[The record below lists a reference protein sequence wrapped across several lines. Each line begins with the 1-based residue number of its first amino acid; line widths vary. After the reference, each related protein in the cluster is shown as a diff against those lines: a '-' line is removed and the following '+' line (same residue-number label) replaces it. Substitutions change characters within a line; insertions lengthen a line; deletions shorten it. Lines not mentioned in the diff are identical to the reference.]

1 MKILL
6 ATDGSEYSKGAA
18 RFLRSMNLS
27 AEDEITIFHALY
39 WIPFLYDRES
49 YYDTLKEIKRDIA
62 PRIIDSVSEILKP
75 VNAKISTAII
85 EGPPEECI
93 INAAMDSGMDMIVM
107 GARGIRGIETLFI
120 GSITRKVAIMS
131 PEPVLV
137 TKLPLSKN
145 PEELKILFATD
156 GSDYARATGEFLSK
170 MPFHDNTK
178 ITIANVMPLDFLDIP
193 DTIVPEVIEKTIE
206 IADKMRSMRFS
217 ASQRIVDQARE
228 YLIKR
233 FKNIKVLSEGGH
245 PSAEIL
251 KAAERLETDL
261 IAVGCRGIRGIKG
274 MMGSVSR
281 NILMQ
286 SRCSVLIGKACK
298 DKI

>member
-18 RFLRSMNLS
+18 RFLRCLNFS

-49 YYDTLKEIKRDIA
+49 YYGMLKEIKKDIA

-75 VNAKISTAII
+75 VKAKISTAIVD
-85 EGPPEECI
+85 GPPEESI
-93 INAAMDSGMDMIVM
+93 INAAMDSGIDMIVM

-120 GSITRKVAIMS
+120 GSVTRKVAVKSSM
-131 PEPVLV
+131 PVLV
-137 TKLPLSKN
+137 TKLPVNEK
-145 PEELKILFATD
+145 PEELNILFATD
-156 GSDYARATGEFLSK
+156 GSDYSRATEEFLSK
-170 MPFHDNTK
+170 IPFHDNTK
-178 ITIANVMPLDFLDIP
+178 LAIVNVMPLNFLDIP
-193 DTIVPEVIEKTIE
+193 ETIVPEIIERTIE
-206 IADKMRSMRFS
+206 LADKIRSMRFS

-228 YLIKR
+228 YLIKS
-233 FKNIKVLSEGGH
+233 FKNIEVLSECGD

-261 IAVGCRGIRGIKG
+261 IAVGCRGLRGIRG

-281 NILMQ
+281 NILTH
-286 SRCSVLIGKACK
+286 SRCSVLIGKMCR
-298 DKI
+298 D

>member
-18 RFLRSMNLS
+18 RFLRCLNLS

-49 YYDTLKEIKRDIA
+49 YYGTLKEIKKDIA
-62 PRIIDSVSEILKP
+62 PRIIDSVSEILKHA
-75 VNAKISTAII
+75 NAKISTAII
-85 EGPPEECI
+85 EGSPEEGI
-93 INAAMDSGMDMIVM
+93 IDAAMVSGMDMIVM
-107 GARGIRGIETLFI
+107 GARGISGIETLLI
-120 GSITRKVAIMS
+120 GSVTRKVAIMS
-131 PEPVLV
+131 PKPVLV
-137 TKLPLSKN
+137 TKLPVSEK

-156 GSDYARATGEFLSK
+156 GSDYASATGELLSK

-178 ITIANVMPLDFLDIP
+178 ITIANVMPFDFLDIP
-193 DTIVPEVIEKTIE
+193 DTIVPEVIERTIE
-206 IADKMRSMRFS
+206 IADKIRSTRFS

-228 YLIKR
+228 YLIKK
-233 FKNIKVLSEGGH
+233 FKNIEVLSEGGH

-251 KAAERLETDL
+251 KAADRLDTDL
-261 IAVGCRGIRGIKG
+261 IAVGCRGLRGIKG
-274 MMGSVSR
+274 VMGSVSR
-281 NILMQ
+281 NILTH

-298 DKI
+298 D

>member
-18 RFLRSMNLS
+18 RFLRCLSLS

-49 YYDTLKEIKRDIA
+49 YYGTLKEIKKDLA

-75 VNAKISTAII
+75 VNAKISTAIVD
-85 EGPPEECI
+85 GPPEECI
-93 INAAMDSGMDMIVM
+93 IDAAVDPGMDMIVM
-107 GARGIRGIETLFI
+107 GARGISGFETLLI
-120 GSITRKVAIMS
+120 GSVTRKVAIMS
-131 PEPVLV
+131 PKPVLV
-137 TKLPLSKN
+137 TKLPVSEN

-156 GSDYARATGEFLSK
+156 GSDYSMATAEFLSK
-170 MPFHDNTK
+170 IPFHDNTK
-178 ITIANVMPLDFLDIP
+178 LTIANVMPLDFMDIP
-193 DTIVPEVIEKTIE
+193 ATIVPEVIERTIE
-206 IADKMRSMRFS
+206 IADRIRSMRFS
-217 ASQRIVDQARE
+217 ASERIVDQARE

-233 FKNIKVLSEGGH
+233 FKNIEVVSVGGH

-251 KAAERLETDL
+251 KAAKRLEPDL
-261 IAVGCRGIRGIKG
+261 IAVGCRGLRGIRG

-281 NILMQ
+281 NILSH
-286 SRCSVLIGKACK
+286 SRCSVLIGKTCK
-298 DKI
+298 D

>member
-18 RFLRSMNLS
+18 RFLRCLNLS

-49 YYDTLKEIKRDIA
+49 YYGTLKEIKKDLA
-62 PRIIDSVSEILKP
+62 PRIIDSVSEILKS
-75 VNAKISTAII
+75 VNAKISTAIVD
-85 EGPPEECI
+85 GPPEECI
-93 INAAMDSGMDMIVM
+93 IDAAVDSGMDMIVM

-120 GSITRKVAIMS
+120 GSVTRKVAIMS
-131 PEPVLV
+131 PKPVLV
-137 TKLPLSKN
+137 TKLPASEK

-156 GSDYARATGEFLSK
+156 GSDYSMATGEFLSK

-178 ITIANVMPLDFLDIP
+178 ITIVNVMPLDFLDIP
-193 DTIVPEVIEKTIE
+193 ETIVPGIIERTIE
-206 IADKMRSMRFS
+206 LADKIRSMRFS

-233 FKNIKVLSEGGH
+233 FKNIEVLSECGD

-251 KAAERLETDL
+251 KAAERLKADL
-261 IAVGCRGIRGIKG
+261 IAVGCRGLRGIRG

-281 NILMQ
+281 NILTH
-286 SRCSVLIGKACK
+286 SRCSVLIGKTCK
-298 DKI
+298 D

>member
-18 RFLRSMNLS
+18 RFLRCLNLA
-27 AEDEITIFHALY
+27 AEDEITVFHALY

-49 YYDTLKEIKRDIA
+49 YYGTLKEIKKDVA

-85 EGPPEECI
+85 DGPPEECI
-93 INAAMDSGMDMIVM
+93 IDAAMDSGMDMIVM

-120 GSITRKVAIMS
+120 GSVTRKVAIMS
-131 PEPVLV
+131 PKPVLV
-137 TKLPLSKN
+137 TKLPASEK
-145 PEELKILFATD
+145 PDELKILFATD
-156 GSDYARATGEFLSK
+156 GSDYSRATGEFLSTI
-170 MPFHDNTK
+170 PFHDNTK
-178 ITIANVMPLDFLDIP
+178 IAIVNVMPLDFLDIP
-193 DTIVPEVIEKTIE
+193 ATIVPEIIERTIE
-206 IADKMRSMRFS
+206 LADKIRSMRFS

-233 FKNIKVLSEGGH
+233 FKNIEVLSECGD

-251 KAAERLETDL
+251 KAAERLKTDL
-261 IAVGCRGIRGIKG
+261 IAVGCRGLRGIRG

-281 NILMQ
+281 NILTH
-286 SRCSVLIGKACK
+286 STCSVLIGKTCK
-298 DKI
+298 D